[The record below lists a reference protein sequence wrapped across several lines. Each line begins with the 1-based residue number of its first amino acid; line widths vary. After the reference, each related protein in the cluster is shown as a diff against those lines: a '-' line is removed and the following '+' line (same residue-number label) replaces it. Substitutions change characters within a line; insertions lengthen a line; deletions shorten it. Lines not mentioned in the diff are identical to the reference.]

1 MKYSENNRR
10 DWNSAIYAND
20 PQQSIGCPLHTP
32 RSKIEVLPVYCVCLI
47 VFCTNLKEHVC
58 ITGFLVIICRIIK
71 RLKSILK
78 YFVFI
83 ALHMCQARKFITCTS
98 GTFEQRALSWKSDWN
113 NNNEMLVN
121 EKKWI
126 IAM

>member
-1 MKYSENNRR
+1 M
-10 DWNSAIYAND
+10 
-20 PQQSIGCPLHTP
+20 
-32 RSKIEVLPVYCVCLI
+32 
-47 VFCTNLKEHVC
+47 
-58 ITGFLVIICRIIK
+58 IICRIIK

-121 EKKWI
+121 ERNELLQCNDYANCEINSKYFGGG
-126 IAM
+126 